1 MKFTSMSKK
10 FRRTS
15 NLKIYVTYYL
25 MFLLG
30 AILFIVGLYT
40 YDRGAS
46 ISEQGGEGRGL
57 ENAGIIFIVLGILF
71 VILSFIYSRR
81 GARVIGVNCPYCH
94 GTGYVDAGRG
104 KEARTEMCPVCDG
117 TGKMY
122 DKTAKQFLEEKKHQE
137 KEISE
142 KKDVQKNEEEEDE
155 VKTS

>member
-1 MKFTSMSKK
+1 MSKK
-10 FRRTS
+10 IRRSS

-30 AILFIVGLYT
+30 AILFILGLYT
-40 YDRGAS
+40 YDRGAL
-46 ISEQGGEGRGL
+46 ISEDGGDGRGL
-57 ENAGIIFIVLGILF
+57 ENAGIIFIVLGVLF
-71 VILSFIYSRR
+71 VFLSFIYSRR

-104 KEARTEMCPVCDG
+104 KKARTEMCPVCDG

-122 DKTAKQFLEEKKHQE
+122 DKTAKQLLEEKKHQE

-142 KKDVQKNEEEEDE
+142 KKEDQKSEEEEI
-155 VKTS
+155 KTS

>member
-1 MKFTSMSKK
+1 MSKK
-10 FRRTS
+10 IRRTS

-30 AILFIVGLYT
+30 DILFIVGLYT
-40 YDRGAS
+40 FDRGAL
-46 ISEQGGEGRGL
+46 ISEDGGNGRGL
-57 ENAGIIFIVLGILF
+57 ENAGIFFIVLGVLF
-71 VILSFIYSRR
+71 AILSFIYSRR

-104 KEARTEMCPVCDG
+104 KQARTEMCPVCDG

-122 DKTAKQFLEEKKHQE
+122 DKTTKQLLEEKKHQE
-137 KEISE
+137 NEISE
-142 KKDVQKNEEEEDE
+142 KKEVKKNEEGDKE